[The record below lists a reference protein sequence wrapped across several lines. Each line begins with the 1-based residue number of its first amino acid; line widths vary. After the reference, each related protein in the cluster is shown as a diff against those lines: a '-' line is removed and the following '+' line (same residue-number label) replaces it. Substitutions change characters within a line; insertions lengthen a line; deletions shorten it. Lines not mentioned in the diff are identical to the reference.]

1 MVGPELVRVSVRY
14 EHNCEASP
22 LLVYLRVEVLA
33 PEIGF
38 FEEIVEHLYA
48 ALFQKVRN
56 AINIVTFFAGE

>member
-1 MVGPELVRVSVRY
+1 
-14 EHNCEASP
+14 
-22 LLVYLRVEVLA
+22 LVYLRVEVLA